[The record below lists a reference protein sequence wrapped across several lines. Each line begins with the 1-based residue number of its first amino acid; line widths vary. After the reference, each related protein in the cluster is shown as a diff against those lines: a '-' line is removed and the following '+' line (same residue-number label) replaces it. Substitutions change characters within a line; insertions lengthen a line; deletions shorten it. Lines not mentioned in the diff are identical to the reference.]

1 MRIRVYYY
9 ICHPCGFVVRL
20 LLSLP
25 LPYIITYYFCN
36 ARAPD
41 ERNGGGSFFTF
52 GPSHVDLADPEV
64 GRALTISAIVTQPKE
79 FMVKY
84 VPLKD
89 PIPTIEYWVTSIPAT
104 QFSFLPIHSL
114 NFSVSR

>member
-1 MRIRVYYY
+1 MGGASNMRIRVYYY
-9 ICHPCGFVVRL
+9 FCHPCGFVVRLL

-36 ARAPD
+36 AR
-41 ERNGGGSFFTF
+41 GSLFTF
-52 GPSHVDLADPEV
+52 GPSHVDLAV
-64 GRALTISAIVTQPKE
+64 AGRALTISAIVTQTEE

-89 PIPTIEYWVTSIPAT
+89 LIPTIISTCS
-104 QFSFLPIHSL
+104 
-114 NFSVSR
+114 